1 MILGNILTLISY
13 IIYWLAS
20 FFKSK
25 KTIMW
30 VRLISYI
37 IAVPAYIV
45 LQSKSGTLN
54 MLFTIVRYLLGILLI
69 DKLTNKSAK
78 VSYILVFSLIYA
90 ATGVFSFE
98 GFGTMF
104 LIVSNIIGV
113 IALAVGSA
121 QCLRVLNMISSVLFL
136 VYLGTIHNFTGLL
149 CELVTLISFV
159 VTFMLYRKKAKLAH
173 D

>member
-1 MILGNILTLISY
+1 
-13 IIYWLAS
+13 
-20 FFKSK
+20 
-25 KTIMW
+25 MW

-121 QCLRVLNMISSVLFL
+121 QFLRVLNMISSVLFL

-159 VTFMLYRKKAKLAH
+159 VTFMLYRKKAKLEH

>member
-13 IIYWLAS
+13 IVYWLAS

-45 LQSKSGTLN
+45 LQSKSGALN
-54 MLFTIVRYLLGILLI
+54 MLFTIIRYLLGILLI
-69 DKLTNKSAK
+69 DKLTKKSAK
-78 VSYILVFSLIYA
+78 VSYILAFSLIYLSS
-90 ATGVFSFE
+90 GIFSFE
-98 GFGTMF
+98 GFGTIF
-104 LIVSNIIGV
+104 LIISNIIGV
-113 IALAVGSA
+113 VALAVGSA
-121 QCLRVLNMISSVLFL
+121 QFLRVLSIIGSVLFL
-136 VYLGTIHNFTGLL
+136 VYLGTIHNFTGIL
-149 CELVTLISFV
+149 CELVTLISSI
-159 VTFMLYRKKAKLAH
+159 VTFMLYRKKAKIAH